1 MNIFNQEGA
10 AILEFW
16 AVVTVVLTLGYFAN
30 SNIEIK
36 RKTPEE
42 TIKIKPIVRY
52 VEKNPVS
59 YALENTSVSAYKTVP
74 VHNAHRFQTPKRF
87 KSSQNVIR
95 KVNRTAHI
103 KPFVSNK
110 DNLLGYKGACMKYP
124 FSSKVFHVD
133 VKYPVATY
141 FSLPVG
147 VSIISASFIANTA
160 ATGFS
165 SNILNGKKIV
175 SGSPPNEQ
183 EHIIIQ
189 PVGYDSHDA
198 QILVFTSAGTLNI
211 MLHVVNKKQDEPM
224 YCVEWVLPPPEPVI
238 KKRSRTITVDSNY
251 KINGNWVDWESCNWL
266 PEVWND
272 GRQTYIKYKEVMR
285 DREHPVLFGL
295 YKTSFFQFTKKTQV
309 KSSFDSESLT
319 QIVDGVPKELVLA
332 MGKKELMIKRLKF
345 EIVEVGQNEN
355 RL

>member
-1 MNIFNQEGA
+1 MNILKQEGA

-16 AVVTVVLTLGYFAN
+16 AVVTVVLTLGLFAN

-36 RKTPEE
+36 KRTPEE
-42 TIKIKPIVRY
+42 TIKIKPIVKY

-59 YALENTSVSAYKTVP
+59 HAFENTSIPVYKKVP
-74 VHNAHRFQTPKRF
+74 IHHNRFQTPKMF
-87 KSSQNVIR
+87 KSSQSVIR
-95 KVNRTAHI
+95 KVNRSAHI
-103 KPFVSNK
+103 KPFIANK
-110 DNLLGYKGACMKYP
+110 GNLLGYKGACMKYP

-147 VSIISASFIANTA
+147 VSIISASFIADTA

-175 SGSPPNEQ
+175 SGTPPDEQ

-189 PVGYDSHDA
+189 PIGNESKDA

-211 MLHVVNKKQDEPM
+211 MLHVVKKKQDEPM

-238 KKRSRTITVDSNY
+238 KKRRRTITVDSNY
-251 KINGNWVDWESCNWL
+251 EINGNWNDWESCYWL

-272 GRQTYIKYKEVMR
+272 GRQTYIKYKEMMR
-285 DREHPVLFGL
+285 DREHPVLFGT
-295 YKTSFFQFTKKTQV
+295 YKTSFLKFTKKTQI
-309 KSSFDSESLT
+309 KSSYDSESLT
-319 QIVDGVPKELVLA
+319 QIVDGVPKALVLT
-332 MGKKELMIKRLKF
+332 MGKKELEINRLKF
-345 EIVEVGQNEN
+345 EILEVGVNEN